1 MNEKGTLKKEQNT
14 LQNEQDTLQNKI
26 FDGEQ
31 ARVLNSEQAH
41 LTMTHGKLCA
51 MEAALEEKI
60 EAINEKAAKEKQDI
74 RSNLSLNFDSDTD
87 SMETYIEF
95 EAMSHSIDQ
104 YNIEQ
109 DAAQEKL
116 GRVKR
121 LRKAPYFARVKL
133 QFDPEEAPE
142 DYYIGSAGIAENAYE
157 HLVIDW
163 RSPIAETYYNQQNGK
178 TFYMVNGNRVDV
190 DLQLRRQYNLEEDR
204 LFSFFDTQVAIEDPM
219 LLQSLASRRT
229 DKMKAI
235 TATIQKEQNAV
246 IRSEDVPVLLV
257 NGIAGSG
264 KTSVLLQRIAYLFY
278 RQRENLRPEQVY
290 LLTINPVFRQYI
302 DQVLPDLG
310 EENPR
315 TITWRDFL
323 HFANAPDKGPGESA
337 KEADLRKME
346 RALKTLRLQEDEICP
361 VMQKGRCVL
370 SRREILNAAAEL
382 SGIEAGPR
390 LLNILSDKL
399 SEIAKIKIRRMERD
413 DRDRADGN
421 DAWGGSEDGAGGWAS
436 GVQQG
441 GSEDGAGGNQGAAS
455 FNSMDPYGN
464 QGANKGG
471 SWGESERETDRKE
484 QNRITNQYGGAFST
498 IHRFGFIDVEKIGCR
513 ILHKK
518 RLTSAEWI
526 WLKMLLTGMGDKNVR
541 YVMIDE
547 VQDYSAAQLMVLRRY
562 FGRAKFMMLGDEFQA
577 IRPGTVSFA
586 KIHELFGEDGRQT
599 KELPLL
605 TSYRSSP
612 EITEIFTGLLPREKR
627 IVTSSVQRPGT
638 APVVMACESGE
649 DYARRLRLLVH
660 AASANAVAKD
670 GLAAGATDVASA
682 STAASAN
689 AVAKDGLAAGATAV
703 ASASTAAGA
712 NTSASAGTAAGENTP
727 AGAGASTAED
737 EQGLTAVIC
746 ANRASL
752 EKVRQILGD
761 EAPQVIHR
769 NQALPHSG
777 VFLITLDLV
786 KGLEFDGVILPDA
799 DQATY
804 PDDLMARH
812 RLYTAVSRATRRLSI
827 LADGELTSLLK

>member
-1 MNEKGTLKKEQNT
+1 M
-14 LQNEQDTLQNKI
+14 NEQDKLQKQI
-26 FDGEQ
+26 FDE
-31 ARVLNSEQAH
+31 EQAH
-41 LTMTHGKLCA
+41 LTVTHGKLRA
-51 MEAALEEKI
+51 MKAALEEKI
-60 EAINEKAAKEKQDI
+60 DAISEKAAREKQDI

-121 LRKAPYFARVKL
+121 LLKAPYFARVKL
-133 QFDPEEAPE
+133 QFDPEEEPE
-142 DYYIGSAGIAENAYE
+142 DYYIGSAGISENAYE

-178 TFYMVNGNRVDV
+178 TFYVVNGNRVDV

-204 LFSFFDTQVAIEDPM
+204 LYSFFDTQIAIEDPM

-323 HFANAPDKGPGESA
+323 HIVNAPDKGAYESA
-337 KEADLRKME
+337 RESDLRRME
-346 RALKTLRLQEDEICP
+346 SALKTLRLKEEEVCP
-361 VMQKGRCVL
+361 IMQKGRCVL
-370 SRREILNAAAEL
+370 SRNEILRAVAEQE
-382 SGIEAGPR
+382 GNEAGPR
-390 LLNILSDKL
+390 LMNILSDRL
-399 SEIAKIKIRRMERD
+399 SEMARIKIRRMERD
-413 DRDRADGN
+413 ENEQAKDDSAD
-421 DAWGGSEDGAGGWAS
+421 
-436 GVQQG
+436 
-441 GSEDGAGGNQGAAS
+441 AAT

-464 QGANKGG
+464 QGG
-471 SWGESERETDRKE
+471 SRRGSDGEPDRKE

-498 IHRFGFIDVEKIGCR
+498 IHHFGFIDIEKIGCR

-526 WLKMLLTGMGDKNVR
+526 WLKMLLTGMSDKNVR

-547 VQDYSAAQLMVLRRY
+547 VQDYTAAQLMVLRRY
-562 FGRAKFMMLGDEFQA
+562 FGRARFMMLGDEFQA
-577 IRPGTVSFA
+577 IRPGTVSFG

-599 KELPLL
+599 RELPLL

-612 EITEIFTGLLPREKR
+612 EITNIFTGLLPREKR
-627 IVTSSVQRPGT
+627 IFTASVQRPGT
-638 APVVMACESGE
+638 APVVMACESGDE
-649 DYARRLRLLVH
+649 YRRRLRLLVN
-660 AASANAVAKD
+660 AA
-670 GLAAGATDVASA
+670 AA
-682 STAASAN
+682 
-689 AVAKDGLAAGATAV
+689 
-703 ASASTAAGA
+703 
-712 NTSASAGTAAGENTP
+712 
-727 AGAGASTAED
+727 D
-737 EQGLTAVIC
+737 EGLTAVIC

-761 EAPQVIHR
+761 KAPRVIGR
-769 NQALPHSG
+769 NQALPHGG

-799 DQATY
+799 DRGTY
-804 PDDLMARH
+804 PEDIMARH
-812 RLYTAVSRATRRLSI
+812 RLYTAVSRATKRLSI
-827 LADGELTSLLK
+827 LADGDLTELLKHGTA

>member
-323 HFANAPDKGPGESA
+323 HIANAPDKGPGESA

-382 SGIEAGPR
+382 SGIEARASSISSPTSS
-390 LLNILSDKL
+390 LKL
-399 SEIAKIKIRRMERD
+399 PKSR
-413 DRDRADGN
+413 
-421 DAWGGSEDGAGGWAS
+421 
-436 GVQQG
+436 
-441 GSEDGAGGNQGAAS
+441 
-455 FNSMDPYGN
+455 
-464 QGANKGG
+464 
-471 SWGESERETDRKE
+471 
-484 QNRITNQYGGAFST
+484 
-498 IHRFGFIDVEKIGCR
+498 
-513 ILHKK
+513 
-518 RLTSAEWI
+518 
-526 WLKMLLTGMGDKNVR
+526 
-541 YVMIDE
+541 
-547 VQDYSAAQLMVLRRY
+547 SAAWSATTATAQM
-562 FGRAKFMMLGDEFQA
+562 AMMHGAEVKTAQA
-577 IRPGTVSFA
+577 AIKAPPPSTA
-586 KIHELFGEDGRQT
+586 WT
-599 KELPLL
+599 P
-605 TSYRSSP
+605 
-612 EITEIFTGLLPREKR
+612 TEIRGRTKAEAGERARERRTGKSRTGSR
-627 IVTSSVQRPGT
+627 I
-638 APVVMACESGE
+638 
-649 DYARRLRLLVH
+649 
-660 AASANAVAKD
+660 
-670 GLAAGATDVASA
+670 
-682 STAASAN
+682 STAARSAQSI
-689 AVAKDGLAAGATAV
+689 
-703 ASASTAAGA
+703 ASALLTLRRSDAGF
-712 NTSASAGTAAGENTP
+712 
-727 AGAGASTAED
+727 
-737 EQGLTAVIC
+737 C
-746 ANRASL
+746 
-752 EKVRQILGD
+752 
-761 EAPQVIHR
+761 
-769 NQALPHSG
+769 
-777 VFLITLDLV
+777 
-786 KGLEFDGVILPDA
+786 
-799 DQATY
+799 
-804 PDDLMARH
+804 
-812 RLYTAVSRATRRLSI
+812 TRR
-827 LADGELTSLLK
+827 D

>member
-1 MNEKGTLKKEQNT
+1 M
-14 LQNEQDTLQNKI
+14 NEQDKLQKQI
-26 FDGEQ
+26 FDE
-31 ARVLNSEQAH
+31 EQAH
-41 LTMTHGKLCA
+41 LTVTHGKLRA
-51 MEAALEEKI
+51 MKTALEEKI
-60 EAINEKAAKEKQDI
+60 DAISEKAAKEKQDI

-121 LRKAPYFARVKL
+121 LLKAPYFARVKL
-133 QFDPEEAPE
+133 QFDPEEEPE
-142 DYYIGSAGIAENAYE
+142 DYYIGSAGIPENAYE

-178 TFYMVNGNRVDV
+178 TFYVVNGNRVDV

-204 LFSFFDTQVAIEDPM
+204 LYSFFDTQIAIEDPM

-323 HFANAPDKGPGESA
+323 HIVNAPDKGAYESA
-337 KEADLRKME
+337 RESDLRRME
-346 RALKTLRLQEDEICP
+346 SALKTLRLKEEEVCP
-361 VMQKGRCVL
+361 IMQKGRCVL
-370 SRREILNAAAEL
+370 SRNEILRAAAEL
-382 SGIEAGPR
+382 EGIEAGHR
-390 LLNILSDKL
+390 LMNILSDRL
-399 SEIAKIKIRRMERD
+399 SEMARIKIRRMERD
-413 DRDRADGN
+413 ENEQAKDDSAD
-421 DAWGGSEDGAGGWAS
+421 
-436 GVQQG
+436 
-441 GSEDGAGGNQGAAS
+441 AAT

-464 QGANKGG
+464 QGG
-471 SWGESERETDRKE
+471 SDGEPDRKE

-498 IHRFGFIDVEKIGCR
+498 IHHFSFIDIEKIGCR

-526 WLKMLLTGMGDKNVR
+526 WLKMLLTGMSDKNVR

-547 VQDYSAAQLMVLRRY
+547 VQDYTAAQLMVLRRY
-562 FGRAKFMMLGDEFQA
+562 FGRARFMMLGDEFQA
-577 IRPGTVSFA
+577 IRPGTVSFG

-599 KELPLL
+599 RELPLL

-612 EITEIFTGLLPREKR
+612 EITNIFTGLLPREKR
-627 IVTSSVQRPGT
+627 IFTASVQRPGT
-638 APVVMACESGE
+638 APVVMACESGNE
-649 DYARRLRLLVH
+649 YRRRLRLLVN
-660 AASANAVAKD
+660 AA
-670 GLAAGATDVASA
+670 AA
-682 STAASAN
+682 
-689 AVAKDGLAAGATAV
+689 
-703 ASASTAAGA
+703 
-712 NTSASAGTAAGENTP
+712 
-727 AGAGASTAED
+727 D
-737 EQGLTAVIC
+737 EGLTAVIC

-761 EAPQVIHR
+761 KAPRVIGR

-799 DQATY
+799 DRETY
-804 PDDLMARH
+804 PEDIMARH

-827 LADGELTSLLK
+827 LADGKLTALLKHRAD

>member
-1 MNEKGTLKKEQNT
+1 M
-14 LQNEQDTLQNKI
+14 NEQDKLQKQI
-26 FDGEQ
+26 FDE
-31 ARVLNSEQAH
+31 EQAH
-41 LTMTHGKLCA
+41 LTVTHGKLRA
-51 MEAALEEKI
+51 MKAALEEKI
-60 EAINEKAAKEKQDI
+60 DAISEKAAKEKQDI

-121 LRKAPYFARVKL
+121 LLKAPYFARVKL
-133 QFDPEEAPE
+133 QFDPEEEPE
-142 DYYIGSAGIAENAYE
+142 DYYIGSAGISENAYE

-178 TFYMVNGNRVDV
+178 TFYVVNGNRVDV

-204 LFSFFDTQVAIEDPM
+204 LYSFFDTQIAIEDPM

-323 HFANAPDKGPGESA
+323 HIVNAPDKGAYESA
-337 KEADLRKME
+337 RESDLRRME
-346 RALKTLRLQEDEICP
+346 SALKTLRLKEEEVCP
-361 VMQKGRCVL
+361 IMQKGRCVL
-370 SRREILNAAAEL
+370 SRNEILRAAAEL
-382 SGIEAGPR
+382 EGIEAGPR
-390 LLNILSDKL
+390 LMNILSDRL
-399 SEIAKIKIRRMERD
+399 SEMARIKIRRMERD
-413 DRDRADGN
+413 ENEQAKDDSAD
-421 DAWGGSEDGAGGWAS
+421 
-436 GVQQG
+436 
-441 GSEDGAGGNQGAAS
+441 AAT

-464 QGANKGG
+464 QGG
-471 SWGESERETDRKE
+471 SRRGSDGEPDRKE

-498 IHRFGFIDVEKIGCR
+498 IRNFGFIDIEKIGCR

-526 WLKMLLTGMGDKNVR
+526 WLKMLLTGMSDKNVR

-547 VQDYSAAQLMVLRRY
+547 VQDYTAAQLMVLRRY
-562 FGRAKFMMLGDEFQA
+562 FGRARFMMLGDEFQA
-577 IRPGTVSFA
+577 IRPGTVSFG

-599 KELPLL
+599 RELPLL

-612 EITEIFTGLLPREKR
+612 EITNIFTGLLPREKR
-627 IVTSSVQRPGT
+627 IFTASVQRPGT
-638 APVVMACESGE
+638 APVVMACESGNE
-649 DYARRLRLLVH
+649 YRRRLRLLVN
-660 AASANAVAKD
+660 AA
-670 GLAAGATDVASA
+670 AA
-682 STAASAN
+682 
-689 AVAKDGLAAGATAV
+689 
-703 ASASTAAGA
+703 
-712 NTSASAGTAAGENTP
+712 
-727 AGAGASTAED
+727 D
-737 EQGLTAVIC
+737 EGLTAVIC

-761 EAPQVIHR
+761 KAPRVIGR
-769 NQALPHSG
+769 NQALPHGG

-799 DQATY
+799 DRGTY
-804 PDDLMARH
+804 PEDIMARH
-812 RLYTAVSRATRRLSI
+812 RLYTAVSRSTKRLSI
-827 LADGELTSLLK
+827 LADGDLTELLKHGTA

>member
-1 MNEKGTLKKEQNT
+1 M
-14 LQNEQDTLQNKI
+14 NEQDKLQKQI
-26 FDGEQ
+26 FDE
-31 ARVLNSEQAH
+31 EQAH
-41 LTMTHGKLCA
+41 LTVTHGKLRA
-51 MEAALEEKI
+51 MKAALEEKI
-60 EAINEKAAKEKQDI
+60 DAISEKAAREKQDI

-121 LRKAPYFARVKL
+121 LLKAPYFARVKL
-133 QFDPEEAPE
+133 QFDPEEEPE
-142 DYYIGSAGIAENAYE
+142 DYYIGSAGISENAYE

-178 TFYMVNGNRVDV
+178 TFYVVNGNRVDV

-204 LFSFFDTQVAIEDPM
+204 LYSFFDTQIAIEDPM

-323 HFANAPDKGPGESA
+323 HIVNAPDKGAYESA
-337 KEADLRKME
+337 RESDLRKME
-346 RALKTLRLQEDEICP
+346 SALKTLRLKEEEVCP
-361 VMQKGRCVL
+361 IMQKGRCVL
-370 SRREILNAAAEL
+370 SRNEILRAAAEL
-382 SGIEAGPR
+382 EGIEAGPR
-390 LLNILSDKL
+390 LMNILSDRL
-399 SEIAKIKIRRMERD
+399 SELARIKIRRMERD
-413 DRDRADGN
+413 ETEQAKDDSADT
-421 DAWGGSEDGAGGWAS
+421 
-436 GVQQG
+436 
-441 GSEDGAGGNQGAAS
+441 AA

-464 QGANKGG
+464 QGG
-471 SWGESERETDRKE
+471 SRRGSDGEPDRKE

-498 IHRFGFIDVEKIGCR
+498 IRNFGFIDIEKIGCR

-526 WLKMLLTGMGDKNVR
+526 WLKMLLTGMSDKNVR

-547 VQDYSAAQLMVLRRY
+547 VQDYTAAQLMVLRRY
-562 FGRAKFMMLGDEFQA
+562 FGRARFMMLGDEFQA
-577 IRPGTVSFA
+577 IRPGTVSFG

-599 KELPLL
+599 RELPLL

-612 EITEIFTGLLPREKR
+612 EITNIFTGLLPREKR
-627 IVTSSVQRPGT
+627 IFTASVQRPGT
-638 APVVMACESGE
+638 APVVMACESGDE
-649 DYARRLRLLVH
+649 YRRRLRLLVN
-660 AASANAVAKD
+660 AA
-670 GLAAGATDVASA
+670 AA
-682 STAASAN
+682 
-689 AVAKDGLAAGATAV
+689 
-703 ASASTAAGA
+703 
-712 NTSASAGTAAGENTP
+712 
-727 AGAGASTAED
+727 D
-737 EQGLTAVIC
+737 EGLTAVIC

-761 EAPQVIHR
+761 KAPRVIGR
-769 NQALPHSG
+769 NQALPHGG

-799 DQATY
+799 DRGTY
-804 PDDLMARH
+804 PEDIMARH

-827 LADGELTSLLK
+827 LADGKLTALLKHRAD

>member
-1 MNEKGTLKKEQNT
+1 M
-14 LQNEQDTLQNKI
+14 NEQDKLQKQI
-26 FDGEQ
+26 FDE
-31 ARVLNSEQAH
+31 EQAH
-41 LTMTHGKLCA
+41 LTVTHGKLRA
-51 MEAALEEKI
+51 MKTALEEKI
-60 EAINEKAAKEKQDI
+60 DAISEKAAKEKQDI

-116 GRVKR
+116 ARVKR
-121 LRKAPYFARVKL
+121 LLKAPYFARVKL
-133 QFDPEEAPE
+133 QFDPEEEPE
-142 DYYIGSAGIAENAYE
+142 DYYIGSAGISENAYE

-178 TFYMVNGNRVDV
+178 TFYVVNGNRVDV

-204 LFSFFDTQVAIEDPM
+204 LYSFFDTQIAIEDPM

-323 HFANAPDKGPGESA
+323 HIVNAPDKGAYESA
-337 KEADLRKME
+337 RESDLRRME
-346 RALKTLRLQEDEICP
+346 SALKTLRLKEEEVCP
-361 VMQKGRCVL
+361 IMQKGRCVL
-370 SRREILNAAAEL
+370 SRNEILRAAAEL
-382 SGIEAGPR
+382 EGIEAGPR
-390 LLNILSDKL
+390 LMNILSDRL
-399 SEIAKIKIRRMERD
+399 SELARIKIRRMERD
-413 DRDRADGN
+413 ETEQAKDDSADT
-421 DAWGGSEDGAGGWAS
+421 
-436 GVQQG
+436 
-441 GSEDGAGGNQGAAS
+441 AA

-464 QGANKGG
+464 QGG
-471 SWGESERETDRKE
+471 SRRGSDGEPDRKE

-498 IHRFGFIDVEKIGCR
+498 IHHFGFIDIEKIGCR

-526 WLKMLLTGMGDKNVR
+526 WLKMLLTGMSDKNVR

-547 VQDYSAAQLMVLRRY
+547 VQDYTAAQLMVLRRY
-562 FGRAKFMMLGDEFQA
+562 FGRARFMMLGDEFQA
-577 IRPGTVSFA
+577 IRPGTVSFG

-599 KELPLL
+599 RELPLL

-612 EITEIFTGLLPREKR
+612 EITNIFTGLLPREKR
-627 IVTSSVQRPGT
+627 IFTASVQRPGT
-638 APVVMACESGE
+638 APVVMACESGDE
-649 DYARRLRLLVH
+649 YRRRLRLLVN
-660 AASANAVAKD
+660 AA
-670 GLAAGATDVASA
+670 AA
-682 STAASAN
+682 
-689 AVAKDGLAAGATAV
+689 
-703 ASASTAAGA
+703 
-712 NTSASAGTAAGENTP
+712 
-727 AGAGASTAED
+727 D
-737 EQGLTAVIC
+737 EGLTAVIC

-761 EAPQVIHR
+761 KAPRVIGR
-769 NQALPHSG
+769 NQALPHGG

-799 DQATY
+799 DRGTY
-804 PDDLMARH
+804 PEDIMARH
-812 RLYTAVSRATRRLSI
+812 RLYTAVSRATKRLSI
-827 LADGELTSLLK
+827 LADGDLTELLKHGTA

>member
-1 MNEKGTLKKEQNT
+1 M
-14 LQNEQDTLQNKI
+14 NEQDKLQKQI
-26 FDGEQ
+26 FDE
-31 ARVLNSEQAH
+31 EQAH
-41 LTMTHGKLCA
+41 LTVTHGKLRA
-51 MEAALEEKI
+51 MKAALEEKI
-60 EAINEKAAKEKQDI
+60 DAISEKAAKEKQDI

-121 LRKAPYFARVKL
+121 LLKAPYFARVKL
-133 QFDPEEAPE
+133 QFDPEEEPE
-142 DYYIGSAGIAENAYE
+142 DYYIGSAGISENAYE

-178 TFYMVNGNRVDV
+178 TFYVVNGNRVDV

-204 LFSFFDTQVAIEDPM
+204 LYSFFDTQIAIEDPM

-323 HFANAPDKGPGESA
+323 HIVNAPDKGAYESA
-337 KEADLRKME
+337 RESDLRRME
-346 RALKTLRLQEDEICP
+346 SALKTLRLKEEEVCP
-361 VMQKGRCVL
+361 IMQKGRCVL
-370 SRREILNAAAEL
+370 SRNEILRAATEL
-382 SGIEAGPR
+382 EGIEAGPR
-390 LLNILSDKL
+390 LMNILSDRL
-399 SEIAKIKIRRMERD
+399 SEIARVKIRRMERD
-413 DRDRADGN
+413 ENEQAKDDSAD
-421 DAWGGSEDGAGGWAS
+421 
-436 GVQQG
+436 
-441 GSEDGAGGNQGAAS
+441 AAT

-464 QGANKGG
+464 QGG
-471 SWGESERETDRKE
+471 SRRGSDGEPDRKE

-498 IHRFGFIDVEKIGCR
+498 IRNFGFIDIEKIGCR

-526 WLKMLLTGMGDKNVR
+526 WLKMLLTGMSDKNVR

-547 VQDYSAAQLMVLRRY
+547 VQDYTAAQLMVLRRY
-562 FGRAKFMMLGDEFQA
+562 FGRARFMMLGDEFQA
-577 IRPGTVSFA
+577 IRPGTVSFG

-599 KELPLL
+599 RELPLL

-612 EITEIFTGLLPREKR
+612 EITNIFTGLLPREKR
-627 IVTSSVQRPGT
+627 IFTASVQRPGT
-638 APVVMACESGE
+638 APVVMACESGDE
-649 DYARRLRLLVH
+649 YRRRLRLLVN
-660 AASANAVAKD
+660 AA
-670 GLAAGATDVASA
+670 AA
-682 STAASAN
+682 
-689 AVAKDGLAAGATAV
+689 
-703 ASASTAAGA
+703 
-712 NTSASAGTAAGENTP
+712 
-727 AGAGASTAED
+727 D
-737 EQGLTAVIC
+737 EGLTAVIC

-761 EAPQVIHR
+761 KAPRVIGR
-769 NQALPHSG
+769 NQALPHGG

-799 DQATY
+799 DRGTY
-804 PDDLMARH
+804 PEDIMARH
-812 RLYTAVSRATRRLSI
+812 RLYTAVSRATKRLSM
-827 LADGELTSLLK
+827 LADGELTELLKHGTA

>member
-1 MNEKGTLKKEQNT
+1 M
-14 LQNEQDTLQNKI
+14 NEQDKLQKQI
-26 FDGEQ
+26 FDE
-31 ARVLNSEQAH
+31 EQAH
-41 LTMTHGKLCA
+41 LTVTHGKLRA
-51 MEAALEEKI
+51 MKAALEEKI
-60 EAINEKAAKEKQDI
+60 DAISEKAAREKQDI

-121 LRKAPYFARVKL
+121 LLKAPYFARVKL
-133 QFDPEEAPE
+133 QFDPEEEPE
-142 DYYIGSAGIAENAYE
+142 DYYIGSAGISENAYE

-178 TFYMVNGNRVDV
+178 TFYVVNGNRVDV

-204 LFSFFDTQVAIEDPM
+204 LYSFFDTQIAIEDPM

-323 HFANAPDKGPGESA
+323 HIVNAPDKGAYESA
-337 KEADLRKME
+337 RESDLRRME
-346 RALKTLRLQEDEICP
+346 SALKTLRLKEEEVCP
-361 VMQKGRCVL
+361 IMQKGRCVL
-370 SRREILNAAAEL
+370 SRNEILRAAAEL
-382 SGIEAGPR
+382 EGIEAGPR
-390 LLNILSDKL
+390 LMNILSDRL
-399 SEIAKIKIRRMERD
+399 SEMARIKIRRMERD
-413 DRDRADGN
+413 ETEQAKDDSAD
-421 DAWGGSEDGAGGWAS
+421 
-436 GVQQG
+436 
-441 GSEDGAGGNQGAAS
+441 AAT

-464 QGANKGG
+464 QGG
-471 SWGESERETDRKE
+471 SRRGSDGEPDRKE

-498 IHRFGFIDVEKIGCR
+498 IRNFGFIDIEKIGCR
-513 ILHKK
+513 ILRKK

-526 WLKMLLTGMGDKNVR
+526 WLKMLLTGMSDKNVR

-547 VQDYSAAQLMVLRRY
+547 VQDYTAAQLMVLRRY
-562 FGRAKFMMLGDEFQA
+562 FGRARFMMLGDEFQA
-577 IRPGTVSFA
+577 IRPGTVSFG

-599 KELPLL
+599 RELPLL

-612 EITEIFTGLLPREKR
+612 EITNIFTGLLPREKR
-627 IVTSSVQRPGT
+627 IFTASVQRPGT
-638 APVVMACESGE
+638 APVVMACESGDE
-649 DYARRLRLLVH
+649 YRRRLRLLVN
-660 AASANAVAKD
+660 AA
-670 GLAAGATDVASA
+670 AA
-682 STAASAN
+682 
-689 AVAKDGLAAGATAV
+689 
-703 ASASTAAGA
+703 
-712 NTSASAGTAAGENTP
+712 
-727 AGAGASTAED
+727 D
-737 EQGLTAVIC
+737 EGLTAVIC

-761 EAPQVIHR
+761 KAPRVIGR
-769 NQALPHSG
+769 NQALPHGG

-799 DQATY
+799 DRGTY
-804 PDDLMARH
+804 PEDIMARH
-812 RLYTAVSRATRRLSI
+812 RLYTAVSRATKRLSI
-827 LADGELTSLLK
+827 LADGDLTELLKHGTA

>member
-1 MNEKGTLKKEQNT
+1 M
-14 LQNEQDTLQNKI
+14 NEQDKLQKQI
-26 FDGEQ
+26 FDE
-31 ARVLNSEQAH
+31 EQAH
-41 LTMTHGKLCA
+41 LTVTHGKLRA
-51 MEAALEEKI
+51 MKAALEEKI
-60 EAINEKAAKEKQDI
+60 DAISEKAAREKQDI

-121 LRKAPYFARVKL
+121 LLKAPYFARVKL
-133 QFDPEEAPE
+133 QFDPEEEPE
-142 DYYIGSAGIAENAYE
+142 DYYIGSAGISENAYE

-178 TFYMVNGNRVDV
+178 TFYVVNGNRVDV

-204 LFSFFDTQVAIEDPM
+204 LYSFFDTQIAIEDPM

-323 HFANAPDKGPGESA
+323 HIVNAPDKGAYESA
-337 KEADLRKME
+337 RESDLRRME
-346 RALKTLRLQEDEICP
+346 SALKTLRLKEEEVCP
-361 VMQKGRCVL
+361 IMQKGRCVL
-370 SRREILNAAAEL
+370 SRNEILRAAAEL
-382 SGIEAGPR
+382 EGIEAGPR
-390 LLNILSDKL
+390 LMNILSDRL
-399 SEIAKIKIRRMERD
+399 SEMARIKIRRMERD
-413 DRDRADGN
+413 ENEQAKDDSAD
-421 DAWGGSEDGAGGWAS
+421 
-436 GVQQG
+436 
-441 GSEDGAGGNQGAAS
+441 AAT

-464 QGANKGG
+464 QGG
-471 SWGESERETDRKE
+471 SRRGSDGEPDRKE

-498 IHRFGFIDVEKIGCR
+498 IHHFGFIDIEKIGCR

-526 WLKMLLTGMGDKNVR
+526 WLKMLLTGMSDKNVR

-547 VQDYSAAQLMVLRRY
+547 VQDYTAAQLMVLRRY
-562 FGRAKFMMLGDEFQA
+562 FGRARFMMLGDEFQA
-577 IRPGTVSFA
+577 IRPGTVSFG

-599 KELPLL
+599 RELPLL

-612 EITEIFTGLLPREKR
+612 EITNIFTGLLPREKR
-627 IVTSSVQRPGT
+627 IFTASVQRPGT
-638 APVVMACESGE
+638 APVVMACESGDE
-649 DYARRLRLLVH
+649 YRRRLRLLVN
-660 AASANAVAKD
+660 AA
-670 GLAAGATDVASA
+670 AA
-682 STAASAN
+682 
-689 AVAKDGLAAGATAV
+689 
-703 ASASTAAGA
+703 
-712 NTSASAGTAAGENTP
+712 
-727 AGAGASTAED
+727 D
-737 EQGLTAVIC
+737 EGLTAVIC

-761 EAPQVIHR
+761 KAPRVIGR
-769 NQALPHSG
+769 NQALPHGG

-799 DQATY
+799 DRGTY
-804 PDDLMARH
+804 PEDIMARH
-812 RLYTAVSRATRRLSI
+812 RLYTAVSRATKRLSI
-827 LADGELTSLLK
+827 LADGELTELLKHGAD